1 MQYLKKNR
9 TQDGCFVLL
18 VLAMCFYSGIFL
30 CARVSCCLSCCS
42 MRGNDLAVAFAL
54 CSTCWLRRP
63 YLLCESL
70 CSSPCGWSNIFLSFG
85 ELDVN
90 LHLQLSA
97 CLFLNLRHL
106 ILEFRSGLYEIL
118 NGHLGWKLLQRVMV
132 LISCAD
138 KNATNQSNISLSFG
152 EVDRDRCS
160 QHL

>member
-1 MQYLKKNR
+1 MILLWFPP
-9 TQDGCFVLL
+9 CALL
-18 VLAMCFYSGIFL
+18 VDYDDHTYC
-30 CARVSCCLSCCS
+30 VSHSTH
-42 MRGNDLAVAFAL
+42 VAEH
-54 CSTCWLRRP
+54 R
-63 YLLCESL
+63 
-70 CSSPCGWSNIFLSFG
+70 SNIFLSFG

-90 LHLQLSA
+90 LHLWLSA

-138 KNATNQSNISLSFG
+138 KNATNQSNIFLSFG